1 MASSTV
7 EDYLK
12 QLYLEQQHSP
22 DKLVSMGK
30 LAGAVGVV
38 PGTATT
44 MVKALADSGLV
55 SYEPRGG
62 ARLTRG
68 GEQLAL
74 HVLRRHRLVELF
86 LVKVLGLDWSEVH
99 AEAEELEHAISDKV
113 LERIDALLDRPS
125 VDPHG
130 DPIPPAKGK
139 PAAASRRSLA
149 DCDRGEAVRIARVS
163 DQSPAFLQF
172 IDRCGLTPGVVATVA
187 ENDPQADSVRVRARG
202 KETVT
207 LGTAAAAKVLVEGA

>member
-1 MASSTV
+1 
-7 EDYLK
+7 
-12 QLYLEQQHSP
+12 
-22 DKLVSMGK
+22 
-30 LAGAVGVV
+30 
-38 PGTATT
+38 ATT

-130 DPIPPAKGK
+130 DPIPPAKGR
-139 PAAASRRSLA
+139 PAPASRRSLA
-149 DCDRGEAVRIARVS
+149 DCERGESIRIARVS
-163 DQSPAFLQF
+163 DQSPGFLQF
-172 IDRCGLTPGVVATVA
+172 IDRCGLTPGIVATVDA
-187 ENDPQADSVRVRARG
+187 NDPQADSVRVRPRG

-207 LGTAAAAKVLVEGA
+207 LGAAAAAKVLVEVA